1 MEVPNNYEGRGGGP
15 LSETVSDQKWRT
27 LTPEALALE
36 WAGCLI
42 ADGIWKNPS
51 AQQMEVLV
59 LIARFHLRYERVQ
72 MSQAFI
78 AEQTGTSRSTVQRV
92 IRDLDRAGI
101 QRRHLSRPEID
112 RETGQFISRRA
123 THYTLCE
130 RAKRRGYRT
139 ADRRRVLR
147 NACKRKASHLGVT
160 SDART
165 SSLGVKTQFEAVGPV
180 SEAPQ
185 QPLSR
190 SEIGDLLAS
199 GRREGRLESHL

>member
-1 MEVPNNYEGRGGGP
+1 M
-15 LSETVSDQKWRT
+15 ETVSDQKWRT

-36 WAGCLI
+36 WEGCLI

-51 AQQMEVLV
+51 AQQGEVLR
-59 LIARFHLRYERVQ
+59 LIASMHQSYERVQ

-78 AEQTGTSRSTVQRV
+78 AEQSGTSRSTVQRV

-112 RETGQFISRRA
+112 RETGQFISRKA

-130 RAKRRGYRT
+130 RAKRRGYRA
-139 ADRRRVLR
+139 ADRRRALR
-147 NACKRKASHLGVT
+147 NACKRKATHLGVT

-165 SSLGVKTQFEAVGPV
+165 SSKGVKTQFVAVGPLE
-180 SEAPQ
+180 EAPQ
-185 QPLSR
+185 QPLTRLEISELIAQGR
-190 SEIGDLLAS
+190 SEGRSQSDL
-199 GRREGRLESHL
+199 